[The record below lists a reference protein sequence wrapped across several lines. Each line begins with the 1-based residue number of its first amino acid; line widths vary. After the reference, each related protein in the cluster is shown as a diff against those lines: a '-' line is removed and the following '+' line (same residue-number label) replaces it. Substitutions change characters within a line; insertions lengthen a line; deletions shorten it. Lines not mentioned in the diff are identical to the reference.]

1 MDNGCRKSVIN
12 VVWRGQREAAP
23 LTELGLH
30 TNMHTNII
38 KVA

>member
-12 VVWRGQREAAP
+12 VVWRGQHEAK